1 MINAI
6 KKILQGETAFTLTDL
21 GSGTISS
28 AEIAGSAITG
38 AKVATDAISAL
49 HIVAS
54 GVGRAELKYSRYVF
68 SFAGDGSAGPGNGAS
83 AAISVVV
90 NGGAAILGFYL
101 TKFVCTSAASYV
113 NTITIASTT
122 STCFTLSPAYG
133 LKSTAD
139 VIEGVLVTIE

>member
-6 KKILQGETAFTLTDL
+6 KKILQGETTFTLTDL
-21 GSGTISS
+21 GSGTVSS

-38 AKVATDAISAL
+38 AKIATDAISAL

-54 GVGRAELKYSRYVF
+54 GVGRAELKYSKYVF
-68 SFAGDGSAGPGNGAS
+68 SFVGNGSAGPGAGAS
-83 AAISVVV
+83 AAVSIAV
-90 NGGAAILGFYL
+90 AANAQVIGYYL

-113 NTITIASTT
+113 NIPLFEATT
-122 STCFTLSPAYG
+122 SIVVTVTPAYG

-139 VIEGVLVTIE
+139 LMEGVVLTVE